1 MKEKLRL
8 TDIGSY
14 VLQVVKRRVQLQGQP
29 DYVPMRIAFGR
40 SLMSDKTPIVGVYS
54 DEIKAKAKEN
64 RSSHKELSIPLFE
77 QRPDE
82 GLVFRALL
90 SQRYGQK
97 LEGDDYIDKLEI
109 HIEHGLWLMLNE
121 TEKISGFDYMIGI
134 ANAAQ
139 RRFQKRA
146 DAADTEGV
154 EAKKEAASH
163 ADILSVRIG
172 VDKKN
177 QKPIVFDINT
187 ANNPHFGIMGGSGS
201 GKTYFLKHLLTQ
213 IRHNSNYETHF
224 IIFDYAKGDIANDRQ
239 FLMDTNAELLNV
251 KESPLPLNIFAA
263 AVGNEREQK
272 AKAENLVNVFKN
284 VEANFGKVQEDNLYN
299 AIIAAYDNAATY
311 PDFDTLRQE
320 VQRLNPKPD
329 TLTSIL
335 RPLVEQNYFAK
346 SAEPIWGNWTNKTLI
361 VDLHQIERKD
371 LVCFLILDHVFSE
384 LKRLGDAPFNTE
396 KNARKIRT
404 VVVIDEAHNFLS
416 SPKRAKIL
424 ERMIREVRSMGGM
437 VVLASQSPDDYNT
450 SAFDF
455 LELLEFPI
463 VLKSTPQSHKFLEQK
478 FSLSTTRAKELLKE
492 IGQLERGEGFLVSDK
507 KVVLSELTK

>member
-1 MKEKLRL
+1 MKDRIRL
-8 TDIGSY
+8 SAEGSY
-14 VLQVVKRRVQLQGQP
+14 FLTSVKRELKLFGQP
-29 DYVPMRIAFGR
+29 NYVPMRIAFGR
-40 SLMSDKTPIVGVYS
+40 SLMTEREPIVGDIS
-54 DEIKAKAKEN
+54 TEIKQKAKEQKGN
-64 RSSHKELSIPLFE
+64 EQPQLTIFE
-77 QRPDE
+77 QGQ
-82 GLVFRALL
+82 GLFFQTLL
-90 SQRYGQK
+90 TQRYGRK
-97 LEGDDYIDKLEI
+97 VEGDDYVDLLAA
-109 HIEHGLWLMLNE
+109 HVEHGLWLIFNE
-121 TEKISGFDYMIGI
+121 TEKISGFDYLMSIT
-134 ANAAQ
+134 NAAQ
-139 RRFQKRA
+139 NKRNLRENRPNT
-146 DAADTEGV
+146 DGTSRDNREGV
-154 EAKKEAASH
+154 KQSIETQTGT
-163 ADILSVRIG
+163 DILSVRIG
-172 VDKKN
+172 VEKKT

-224 IIFDYAKGDIANDRQ
+224 IIFDYAKGDIANDSQ
-239 FLMDTNAELLNV
+239 FLMDTNAELLDV
-251 KESPLPLNIFAA
+251 KRNPLPLNIFAA

-272 AKAENLVNVFKN
+272 AKAEKLVDVFKN
-284 VEANFGKVQEDNLYN
+284 VESNFGKVQEENLYN
-299 AIIAAYDNAATY
+299 AIIAAYNNTASY
-311 PDFDTLRQE
+311 PDFDALREE

-329 TLTSIL
+329 TLSSIL

-346 SAEPIWGNWTNKTLI
+346 STELIWGSWTNKTLI

-396 KNARKIRT
+396 TKARKIRT

-463 VLKSTPQSHKFLEQK
+463 VLKSTPQSHKFLE
-478 FSLSTTRAKELLKE
+478 
-492 IGQLERGEGFLVSDK
+492 
-507 KVVLSELTK
+507 

>member
-1 MKEKLRL
+1 MKDRIRL
-8 TDIGSY
+8 SAEGSY
-14 VLQVVKRRVQLQGQP
+14 FLTGIKRRLNLFAQP
-29 DYVPMRIAFGR
+29 NYVPMRIAFGR
-40 SLMSDKTPIVGVYS
+40 SLMTERDPVVGDIS
-54 DEIKAKAKEN
+54 AEIKQKAKDQKGNEQP
-64 RSSHKELSIPLFE
+64 EIPRFE
-77 QRPDE
+77 QGQ
-82 GLVFRALL
+82 GLFFQTLL
-90 SQRYGQK
+90 TQRYGRK
-97 LEGDDYIDKLEI
+97 VEGDDYVDLLAA
-109 HIEHGLWLMLNE
+109 HVEHGLWLIYNE
-121 TEKISGFDYMIGI
+121 TEKISGFDYLMSIT
-134 ANAAQ
+134 NAAQ
-139 RRFQKRA
+139 NKRNLRENPSN
-146 DAADTEGV
+146 TEGV
-154 EAKKEAASH
+154 EQSSYTATDT
-163 ADILSVRIG
+163 DILSVRIG

-177 QKPIVFDINT
+177 QKPIVFDVNT

-213 IRHNSNYETHF
+213 IRHNSNYDTHF

-251 KESPLPLNIFAA
+251 KESSLPLNIFAA

-299 AIIAAYDNAATY
+299 AIIAAYNNAATY
-311 PDFDTLRQE
+311 PDFDILRQE
-320 VQRLNPKPD
+320 VLKLNPKPD

-346 SAEPIWGNWTNKTLI
+346 SNELIWGSWTNKTLI

-478 FSLSTTRAKELLKE
+478 FSLTTSDAKDLLKK
-492 IGQLERGEGFLVSDK
+492 IGQLERGEGFFGK
-507 KVVLSELTK
+507 